1 MIIIVGTLLFL
12 FYFVLTAV
20 CSLLWI
26 CAVVFLLDF
35 LFTMFMAFMYG
46 AKDSE

>member
-1 MIIIVGTLLFL
+1 MVIIIGTLLFL
-12 FYFVLTAV
+12 FYFALTLV

-35 LFTMFMAFMYG
+35 IFTMFMAFMYG